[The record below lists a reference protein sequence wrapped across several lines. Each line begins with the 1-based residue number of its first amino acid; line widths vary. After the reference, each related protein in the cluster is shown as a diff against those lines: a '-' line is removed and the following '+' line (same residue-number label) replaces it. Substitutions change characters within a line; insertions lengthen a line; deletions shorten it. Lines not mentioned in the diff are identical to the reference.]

1 MSSSWV
7 FTISCF
13 CIQELAERGRMENQ
27 TSLWQKMRRWG
38 WSLSFSQI
46 VTDSLFSQSQKPTLL
61 LPLLVPMVLR
71 FTNTHEIEIRMKH
84 VNWGF
89 LKVTQSGSISTLSR
103 IIASHEDDRG
113 KRRRNAGWRD
123 AAAGAGKTCEEIWG
137 GFLSAW
143 VEGKIRSTETGQCF
157 LWELGWS
164 EIYQIYNFIFR

>member
-7 FTISCF
+7 FIYYILFLYSGAGGKRAYGKSD
-13 CIQELAERGRMENQ
+13 ELVAENEAMGM
-27 TSLWQKMRRWG
+27 
-38 WSLSFSQI
+38 I
-46 VTDSLFSQSQKPTLL
+46 ITDSLFSQSQKPTLL